1 MIYLMSGAG
10 SKIHVV
16 FSSEHLL
23 QRDKTDA
30 VDILFYIEDYD
41 TKVDYRVGIDFEP
54 EAGAL
59 ILIDEA
65 DVYMF
70 SDPEKFRKFTSA
82 NVCIG
87 FTATAAMTPMELKV

>member
-1 MIYLMSGAG
+1 MSGAG

-16 FSSEHLL
+16 FSNEHLL
-23 QRDKTDA
+23 KRDQQDA
-30 VDILFYIEDYD
+30 ADILFYIEDSN
-41 TKVDYRVGIDFEP
+41 TKVDYHVGIDFEP

-70 SDPEKFRKFTSA
+70 SHPEKFRKFTST

-87 FTATAAMTPMELKV
+87 FTATPAMTPMEVKV